1 MPVTHFITHQIQK
14 DPQLPGATV
23 TVCENE
29 VPADDY
35 SQRVMSQLR
44 SIFIQRAS
52 KRYGRFNPDVTH
64 FKALTLDWLNNG
76 QTFQSWSEK
85 ICKMY
90 SDQMDNTSL
99 EMDGYLAF
107 ISEEIADGDR
117 LYVFHLR
124 EKSNVAFNS
133 NMELTETRY
142 IDFSNTGF
150 ALCLDTSALMANSP
164 EEYLTFCYGRGDK
177 GVQKLFSEFCG
188 FSDTINTEQ
197 DTQEFLQIVEDYT
210 AAMPDDE
217 ANQTRANIVDYCV
230 EQDKHGE
237 AVEFKMLSSQLN
249 EQAPQKF
256 EEFVMQKREENRINT
271 AISEAD
277 QSGPS
282 ADVAPKK
289 EFIPDRK
296 SLKNYIRYSGKNKDV
311 TLSFAAAA
319 LGSDVSFDAVNGA
332 LTIKN
337 LPSRLLKQLKRASN
351 NTPGE

>member
-29 VPADDY
+29 VPVDDY

-44 SIFIQRAS
+44 TIFVQRAS

-64 FKALTLDWLNNG
+64 FKALTMDWLNNG

-133 NMELTETRY
+133 NMELTETRF

-150 ALCLDTSALMANSP
+150 ALCVDTSAFKADSP
-164 EEYLTFCYGRGDK
+164 DEFLTFCYGRGDK

-256 EEFVMQKREENRINT
+256 EEFVMQKREENRLNT

-277 QSGPS
+277 QSAPNTE
-282 ADVAPKK
+282 VAPKK

-311 TLSFAAAA
+311 TLSFAATA
-319 LGSDVSFDAVNGA
+319 LGSDVSFDASNGA

-337 LPSRLLKQLKRASN
+337 LPSRLLKQLKRANSS
-351 NTPGE
+351 ESE